1 MRGVVRKEG
10 YFIHMNAVKR
20 LVSKRKGVFYG
31 WWIVA
36 AGTSLYFLGIGSV
49 FYGFSAFFTP
59 MVAEFGWSRAV
70 TSGAYSL
77 SRLEGGV
84 EGPIIGWL
92 IDKFGARKLIFIGVS
107 LTGVGFM
114 VLSRVNSALSLYL
127 IFGLLVTMGFE
138 TGFFHATT
146 TATANWFIK
155 KRSRA
160 LSFITAG
167 GGFGGAVLVP
177 FLALMITNFGW
188 RWASIVMGI
197 VVLVVGLPLAYV
209 IRSRPED
216 KGLLPDGEAVVPIPE
231 AAAEA
236 APIDPDGQALPQTV
250 DPEINF
256 TVREAMKTGTFW
268 TFVTAMMLRACILS
282 AIVVHQIPHLV
293 DVGISYEAAAGC
305 LGTMILLSVP
315 GRLLFGW
322 LGDRFDNRY
331 LLFVTSAIQAVGI
344 LIFIQVNT
352 VWMAYLFA
360 VIYALGYG
368 GAIPLTLNFRGR
380 LFGRKAFATL
390 GGMTSALTAVA
401 AVAAPVF
408 AGYVFDV
415 SGSYKVAFYTFLG
428 MVALSGVIFLLIRYP
443 KTPARLAGMVPGS
456 WPK

>member
-1 MRGVVRKEG
+1 ME
-10 YFIHMNAVKR
+10 AVKR
-20 LVSKRKGVFYG
+20 LVSRPRGIFYG
-31 WWIVA
+31 WWVVA

-92 IDKFGARKLIFIGVS
+92 IDKFGARRLIFIGVT

-114 VLSRVNSALSLYL
+114 ALSRVNSALSLYL

-155 KRSRA
+155 RRSRA
-160 LSFITAG
+160 LSFITVG
-167 GGFGGAVLVP
+167 GGLGGAAIVP
-177 FLALMITNFGW
+177 FLAFLITDFGW
-188 RWASIVMGI
+188 RWACIVMG
-197 VVLVVGLPLAYV
+197 VLILALGLPVAYIV
-209 IRSRPED
+209 RSRPED
-216 KGLLPDGEAVVPIPE
+216 KGLLPDGEVAAP
-231 AAAEA
+231 AAEA
-236 APIDPDGQALPQTV
+236 GAVDANGQALPETL
-250 DPEINF
+250 DPEVNF
-256 TVREAMKTGTFW
+256 TVKEAMKTGTFW
-268 TFVTAMMLRACILS
+268 TFIGGMMLRACILS

-293 DVGISYEAAAGC
+293 DVGISYQAASGC

-315 GRLLFGW
+315 GRLIFGW
-322 LGDRFDNRY
+322 LGDRFDNRR
-331 LLFVTSAIQAVGI
+331 LLFITSAIQAVGI
-344 LIFIQVNT
+344 LIFIQVTT

-380 LFGRKAFATL
+380 LFGRKAFATI
-390 GGMTSALTAVA
+390 GGITSALTSIA

-408 AGYVFDV
+408 AGYVYDV

-428 MVALSGVIFLLIRYP
+428 MVTLSGLIFLLIRYP
-443 KTPARLAGMVPGS
+443 KAPARLAGMVPGS

>member
-1 MRGVVRKEG
+1 MWREADL
-10 YFIHMNAVKR
+10 IHMNAVKR
-20 LVSKRKGVFYG
+20 LVSKPKGIFYG
-31 WWIVA
+31 WWVVA

-77 SRLEGGV
+77 SRLEGGI

-114 VLSRVNSALSLYL
+114 ALSRVNSALSLYL

-155 KRSRA
+155 RRSRA
-160 LSFITAG
+160 LSFITVG
-167 GGFGGAVLVP
+167 GGLGGAAIVP
-177 FLALMITNFGW
+177 FLAWMITSFGW
-188 RWASIVMGI
+188 RPACIVMG
-197 VVLVVGLPLAYV
+197 VLILALGLPVAYIV
-209 IRSRPED
+209 RSRPED
-216 KGLLPDGEAVVPIPE
+216 KGLLPDGETAPVPE
-231 AAAEA
+231 AAAGA
-236 APIDPDGQALPQTV
+236 APVDPNGQALPPTV
-250 DPEINF
+250 DVEVNF
-256 TVREAMKTGTFW
+256 TVKEAMKTGTFW
-268 TFVTAMMLRACILS
+268 TFIGAMMLRACILS

-293 DVGISYEAAAGC
+293 DAGISYQAASGC
-305 LGTMILLSVP
+305 LGIMILLSVP
-315 GRLLFGW
+315 GRLVFGW

-331 LLFVTSAIQAVGI
+331 LLFITSAIQAVGI
-344 LIFIQVNT
+344 LIFIQVT
-352 VWMAYLFA
+352 TIWMAYLFA

-390 GGMTSALTAVA
+390 GGITSALTSVA

-415 SGSYKVAFYTFLG
+415 SGSYRVAFYTFLG

-443 KTPARLAGMVPGS
+443 KTPARLAGSVPGS
-456 WPK
+456 WPR

>member
-1 MRGVVRKEG
+1 ME
-10 YFIHMNAVKR
+10 AVKR
-20 LVSKRKGVFYG
+20 LVSKPKGIFYG
-31 WWIVA
+31 WWVVA

-107 LTGVGFM
+107 LTGLGFM
-114 VLSRVNSALSLYL
+114 ALSRVNSALSLYL

-155 KRSRA
+155 RRSRA
-160 LSFITAG
+160 LSFITVG
-167 GGFGGAVLVP
+167 GGLGGAVMVP
-177 FLALMITNFGW
+177 FLAWMITNFGW
-188 RWASIVMGI
+188 RWACIVTGI
-197 VVLVVGLPLAYV
+197 LILALGLPVAYIV
-209 IRSRPED
+209 RSRPED
-216 KGLLPDGEAVVPIPE
+216 KGLLPDGEGVVPTPE
-231 AAAEA
+231 GASAAASM
-236 APIDPDGQALPQTV
+236 DPAGQALPPTV
-250 DPEINF
+250 DGEINF

-268 TFVTAMMLRACILS
+268 TFIGAMMLRACILS

-293 DVGISYEAAAGC
+293 DAGISYQAASGC

-331 LLFVTSAIQAVGI
+331 LLFITSAIQAVGI
-344 LIFIQVNT
+344 LIFIQVT
-352 VWMAYLFA
+352 SVWMAYLFA

-390 GGMTSALTAVA
+390 GGITSALTSIA

-408 AGYVFDV
+408 AGYIFDV